1 MRSLSQDGINTAL
14 LLTRNMGMRKV
25 QFGTTSGYVYL
36 SSCEVISSMIDS
48 YYGFLTMFLFQKHYK
63 LSEGDTDTKHAHSVF
78 HRNAADDVA
87 DMMYYAQ
94 IQVISQAMMSSEGR
108 SPDSENETT

>member
-1 MRSLSQDGINTAL
+1 MGSICPCE
-14 LLTRNMGMRKV
+14 TRNMEMCKLK
-25 QFGTTSGYVYL
+25 FGTTSGYVYL
-36 SSCEVISSMIDS
+36 FSCQVVISMIDS
-48 YYGFLTMFLFQKHYK
+48 HYRLTMFLFQKHYK

-94 IQVISQAMMSSEGR
+94 IQVISQAMLSIEGR